1 MGRLPGWQPGRWVS
15 FLVETDPRQ
24 GWCCLWSDAAC
35 VSGGNTHTRAHT
47 PAAPWGRQDTPCP
60 SPRCASR
67 RAAVTGTM
75 GPAPIDGAARCS
87 LPVLSVLFRQS
98 RATTHVEGKL
108 PGKPDPQGACEEP
121 EASRTPLW
129 EAVSQ
134 PPAAPAGARCPLR
147 PEQKTRDPGRAGPS
161 PGRPLRAHRPVL
173 AAPLAG
179 PQAPRRLRT
188 PGSCRGVRYLPRG
201 RGASGTSHCSPA
213 SSSPPGPGLGPHD
226 GSGSMFGSRPP
237 PPSTCFLQAPQN
249 KGSDGDPARV
259 LLGLSGLTMARPV
272 DWQLLT
278 LSLPLSYWRAC
289 LFCAILNCSWPEY
302 EYVRSSTWRK
312 ITAFKPPCCW
322 ICAQRGDSEV
332 PERS

>member
-1 MGRLPGWQPGRWVS
+1 MWKESCPGSPTPRVPARNQRPAGPHCGRRSASLPRPQPG
-15 FLVETDPRQ
+15 
-24 GWCCLWSDAAC
+24 
-35 VSGGNTHTRAHT
+35 
-47 PAAPWGRQDTPCP
+47 PAARSD
-60 SPRCASR
+60 RSR
-67 RAAVTGTM
+67 RHATPEEQAHPRADPSGHTGL
-75 GPAPIDGAARCS
+75 C
-87 LPVLSVLFRQS
+87 
-98 RATTHVEGKL
+98 
-108 PGKPDPQGACEEP
+108 
-121 EASRTPLW
+121 W
-129 EAVSQ
+129 
-134 PPAAPAGARCPLR
+134 
-147 PEQKTRDPGRAGPS
+147 
-161 PGRPLRAHRPVL
+161 

>member
-1 MGRLPGWQPGRWVS
+1 M
-15 FLVETDPRQ
+15 VETDPRQ

-173 AAPLAG
+173 GRPACRAPG
-179 PQAPRRLRT
+179 PSSPANPRELPWGALPAQGPRGLRDLPLQPCVFLPAWPGPRAPRRLRLH
-188 PGSCRGVRYLPRG
+188 VWV
-201 RGASGTSHCSPA
+201 PA
-213 SSSPPGPGLGPHD
+213 SPSLHLLPPGPAEQG
-226 GSGSMFGSRPP
+226 
-237 PPSTCFLQAPQN
+237 Q
-249 KGSDGDPARV
+249 
-259 LLGLSGLTMARPV
+259 
-272 DWQLLT
+272 
-278 LSLPLSYWRAC
+278 
-289 LFCAILNCSWPEY
+289 
-302 EYVRSSTWRK
+302 
-312 ITAFKPPCCW
+312 
-322 ICAQRGDSEV
+322 
-332 PERS
+332 